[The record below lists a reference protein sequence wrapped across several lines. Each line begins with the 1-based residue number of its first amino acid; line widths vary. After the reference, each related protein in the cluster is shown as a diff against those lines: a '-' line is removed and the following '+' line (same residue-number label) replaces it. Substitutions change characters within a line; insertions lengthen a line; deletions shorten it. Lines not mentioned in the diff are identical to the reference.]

1 MKKII
6 VTLVLVISSTI
17 IFAQTMVVKKSDG
30 TYQEIAITTAV
41 ELSFYGPCV
50 GTPIVTD
57 SRDSKVYNTVQIGS
71 QCWLKENLNVGTM
84 INSTAGGTNSDGNQT
99 NNGNIEKYCFNDT
112 PDSCTKYG
120 GLYQWAEA
128 VQYQNGATNTSSPSP
143 AFSGNVQGICPTGWH
158 IPTEAEMQTLATVAG
173 NHSDVL
179 KAVGQGGGAVMTN
192 TSGFS
197 ALLAGYHTRTDNF
210 QGLGGDAIFWSST
223 DNSGNAYFMD
233 LNFGDDNITVDS
245 YNKTAGFSVRCCKD

>member
-50 GTPIVTD
+50 GPPTVTD

-84 INSTAGGTNSDGNQT
+84 INSTTGGDGSGNQT
-99 NNGNIEKYCFNDT
+99 NNSTIEKYCYSDLESN
-112 PDSCTKYG
+112 CTTYG

-128 VQYQNGATNTSSPSP
+128 VQYQNGATNTTLTNL
-143 AFSGNVQGICPTGWH
+143 SGNVQGICPTGWH
-158 IPTEAEMQTLATVAG
+158 IPTYVELQTLGSAVSSNSNA
-173 NHSDVL
+173 L
-179 KAVGQGGGAVMTN
+179 KAVGQGTGGGAGTN

-197 ALLAGYHTRTDNF
+197 ALMG
-210 QGLGGDAIFWSST
+210 GLRYSDPSFIYLGDGTPFWSTTESDVGKAYDLVLLSS
-223 DNSGNAYFMD
+223 DNS
-233 LNFGDDNITVDS
+233 IPVDINQKE
-245 YNKTAGFSVRCCKD
+245 YGFSVRCCKD